1 MTTYLLFASIVVVVA
16 LVFDRYILR
25 TKIVGTRRWVV
36 TTISMI
42 VLTLV
47 FNNLIVG
54 FGVVTYDQSRI
65 SGLKVP
71 FMPIEDLSY
80 TIAVSTIVPA
90 MITYYAKKP

>member
-54 FGVVTYDQSRI
+54 FSVVTYDQSRI

>member
-47 FNNLIVG
+47 FNNVIDG